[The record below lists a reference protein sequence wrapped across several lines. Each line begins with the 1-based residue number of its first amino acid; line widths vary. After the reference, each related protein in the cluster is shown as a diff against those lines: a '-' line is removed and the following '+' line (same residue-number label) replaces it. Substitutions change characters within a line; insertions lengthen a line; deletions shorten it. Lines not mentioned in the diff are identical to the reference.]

1 MEVFKMD
8 NKVPNHVAIIMDGN
22 GRWAQKRGLKR
33 TKGHQR
39 GAEVLKKIS
48 EYVYDKNIKVLSVF
62 AFSTE
67 NWKRDKEEVD
77 YIMDLFIK
85 AFKNNYETV
94 KKKGV
99 KVVFSGVKNR
109 LSQRVIDTM
118 EKMSEETKN
127 NKNGIFNICLNYGG
141 QDEIIEATKK
151 ISSEVVSGKLN
162 ADDVDRDL
170 FNKYLFNDL
179 PPIDLLIRTSGEFRI
194 SNFML
199 WQMAYAELYF
209 TDVLWP
215 DFSEEE
221 MDKAI
226 SSFNNRD
233 RRFGSVKKG

>member
-1 MEVFKMD
+1 MEQKM
-8 NKVPNHVAIIMDGN
+8 PNHVAIIMDGN

-33 TKGHQR
+33 TKGHQK

-48 EYVYDKNIKVLSVF
+48 EYVYDKKIKVLSVF

-77 YIMDLFIK
+77 YLMDLFLK
-85 AFKNNYETV
+85 AFKDNFDAV

-99 KVVFSGVKNR
+99 KVVFSGLKDKLSDKVVKA
-109 LSQRVIDTM
+109 M
-118 EKMSEETKN
+118 KKMSEETKN
-127 NKNGIFNICLNYGG
+127 NNNGVFNICLNYGG
-141 QDEIIEATKK
+141 QDEIVNASKK
-151 ISSEVVSGKLN
+151 ISEDVLN
-162 ADDVDRDL
+162 GNLSINDINKDS
-170 FNKYLFNDL
+170 FGKYLFNDL
-179 PPIDLLIRTSGEFRI
+179 PPIDLLIRTSGEYRI

-215 DFSEEE
+215 DFDEKQ

-226 SSFNNRD
+226 EVFNNRD
-233 RRFGSVKKG
+233 RRFGGVKKK

>member
-1 MEVFKMD
+1 MD
-8 NKVPNHVAIIMDGN
+8 YKVPKHVAIIMDGN

-39 GAEVLKKIS
+39 GADVLKEIS
-48 EYVYDKNIKVLSVF
+48 EYVYDKGIDVLSVF

-77 YIMDLFIK
+77 YLMDLFLK
-85 AFKNNYETV
+85 AFKKNFDSI

-99 KVVFSGVKNR
+99 KVVFSGVKNK
-109 LSQRVIDTM
+109 LSDKVLKAM
-118 EKMSEETKN
+118 EKMTLETKD

-141 QDEIIEATKK
+141 QDEIVEASKK
-151 ISSEVVSGKLN
+151 ICN
-162 ADDVDRDL
+162 DVKENKINISDINSKM
-170 FNKYLFNDL
+170 FNKYMFNDL
-179 PPIDLLIRTSGEFRI
+179 PPIDLMIRTSGEYRI

-215 DFSEEE
+215 DFNKEEL
-221 MDKAI
+221 DKAI
-226 SSFNNRD
+226 KSFNNRD
-233 RRFGSVKKG
+233 RRFGAVKK

>member
-1 MEVFKMD
+1 MEQKM
-8 NKVPNHVAIIMDGN
+8 PNHVAIIMDGN

-33 TKGHQR
+33 TKGHQK
-39 GAEVLKKIS
+39 GAEVLKRIS
-48 EYVYDKNIKVLSVF
+48 EYVYDKEIKVLSVF

-77 YIMDLFIK
+77 YLMDLFLK
-85 AFKNNYETV
+85 AFKDNFDAV

-99 KVVFSGVKNR
+99 KVVFSGLKDKLSDKVVKA
-109 LSQRVIDTM
+109 M

-127 NKNGIFNICLNYGG
+127 NNNGVFNICLNYGG
-141 QDEIIEATKK
+141 QDEIVNASKK
-151 ISSEVVSGKLN
+151 ISEDVLN
-162 ADDVDRDL
+162 GNLSIDDINKDS
-170 FNKYLFNDL
+170 FGKYLFNDL
-179 PPIDLLIRTSGEFRI
+179 PPIDLLIRTSGEYRI

-215 DFSEEE
+215 DFDEKQ

-226 SSFNNRD
+226 EVFNNRD
-233 RRFGSVKKG
+233 RRFGGVKKK

>member
-1 MEVFKMD
+1 MEYK
-8 NKVPNHVAIIMDGN
+8 NPNHIAIIMDGN

-33 TKGHQR
+33 TKGHQK
-39 GAEVLKKIS
+39 GADALKKIS

-77 YIMDLFIK
+77 YLMDLFLK
-85 AFKNNYETV
+85 AFKENFESV

-99 KVVFSGVKNR
+99 KVIFSGVKTK
-109 LSQRVIDTM
+109 LSDKVLNAM
-118 EKMSEETKN
+118 EDMQNETKDN
-127 NKNGIFNICLNYGG
+127 TNGIFNICLNYGG

-151 ISSEVVSGKLN
+151 ISIDVKNNNLDLN
-162 ADDVDRDL
+162 DIDSNL

-179 PPIDLLIRTSGEFRI
+179 PPIDLLIRTSGEYRI

-215 DFSEEE
+215 DFNEEE
-221 MDKAI
+221 LDKAI
-226 SSFNNRD
+226 ESYNKRD
-233 RRFGSVKKG
+233 RRFGGVKNK

>member
-1 MEVFKMD
+1 MEQKM
-8 NKVPNHVAIIMDGN
+8 PNHVAIIMDGN

-33 TKGHQR
+33 TKGHQK

-48 EYVYDKNIKVLSVF
+48 EYVYDKKIKVLSVF

-77 YIMDLFIK
+77 YLMGLFLK
-85 AFKNNYETV
+85 AFKDNFDAV

-99 KVVFSGVKNR
+99 KVVFSGLKDKLSDKVVKA
-109 LSQRVIDTM
+109 M

-127 NKNGIFNICLNYGG
+127 NNNGVFNICLNYGG
-141 QDEIIEATKK
+141 QDEIVNASKK
-151 ISSEVVSGKLN
+151 ISEDVLN
-162 ADDVDRDL
+162 GNLSIDDINKDS
-170 FNKYLFNDL
+170 FGKYLFNDL
-179 PPIDLLIRTSGEFRI
+179 PPIDLLIRTSGEYRI

-215 DFSEEE
+215 DFDEKE

-226 SSFNNRD
+226 EAFCSRD
-233 RRFGSVKKG
+233 RRFGGVKKK

>member
-1 MEVFKMD
+1 MEQKM
-8 NKVPNHVAIIMDGN
+8 PNHVAIIMDGN

-33 TKGHQR
+33 TKGHQK
-39 GAEVLKKIS
+39 GAEILKRIS
-48 EYVYDKNIKVLSVF
+48 EYVYDKKIKVLSVF

-77 YIMDLFIK
+77 YLMGLFLK
-85 AFKNNYETV
+85 AFKDNFDAV

-99 KVVFSGVKNR
+99 KIVFSGLKDKLSDKVVKA
-109 LSQRVIDTM
+109 M

-127 NKNGIFNICLNYGG
+127 NNNGVFNICLNYGG
-141 QDEIIEATKK
+141 QDEIVNASKK
-151 ISSEVVSGKLN
+151 ISEDVLN
-162 ADDVDRDL
+162 GNLSINDINKDS
-170 FNKYLFNDL
+170 FGKYLFNDL
-179 PPIDLLIRTSGEFRI
+179 PPIDLLIRTSGEYRI

-215 DFSEEE
+215 DFDEKQ

-226 SSFNNRD
+226 EVFNNRD
-233 RRFGSVKKG
+233 RRFGGIKKK

>member
-1 MEVFKMD
+1 MEQKM
-8 NKVPNHVAIIMDGN
+8 PNHVAIIMDGN

-33 TKGHQR
+33 TKGHQK

-48 EYVYDKNIKVLSVF
+48 EYVYDKKIKVLSVF

-77 YIMDLFIK
+77 YLMDLFLK
-85 AFKNNYETV
+85 AFKDNFDAV

-99 KVVFSGVKNR
+99 KVVFSGLKDKLSDRVVKA
-109 LSQRVIDTM
+109 M

-127 NKNGIFNICLNYGG
+127 NNNGVFNICLNYGG
-141 QDEIIEATKK
+141 QDEIVSASKK
-151 ISSEVVSGKLN
+151 ISEDVLN
-162 ADDVDRDL
+162 GNLSIDDINKDS
-170 FNKYLFNDL
+170 FGKYLFNDL
-179 PPIDLLIRTSGEFRI
+179 PPIDLLIRTSGEYRI

-215 DFSEEE
+215 DFDEKQ

-226 SSFNNRD
+226 EVFNNRD
-233 RRFGSVKKG
+233 RRFGGIKKK